1 MLCITSV
8 QYKVLLNGQPRGL
21 IIPERGLRQG
31 DPLSPY
37 LFILCTE
44 VLIANIRKAKQ
55 GKMITGI
62 KVATASP
69 SVSHLLFAYDSLYF
83 CKADKEQCGVI
94 LNILKQYEAVSGQM
108 INFSKSSIQ
117 FGHKVEDSIKAEI
130 KSTLG
135 IHDIGGM
142 GSYLGLPESLGVLR
156 QKYYLLFE
164 IDYRLE

>member
-8 QYKVLLNGQPRGL
+8 QYRVLLNGQPRGL

-55 GKMITGI
+55 GKMFTGI

-83 CKADKEQCGVI
+83 CKADKEQC
-94 LNILKQYEAVSGQM
+94 
-108 INFSKSSIQ
+108 
-117 FGHKVEDSIKAEI
+117 
-130 KSTLG
+130 
-135 IHDIGGM
+135 
-142 GSYLGLPESLGVLR
+142 
-156 QKYYLLFE
+156 
-164 IDYRLE
+164 